1 MEHNITNV
9 QQAELEITLIKKI
22 MEDSRKVVYNSSI
35 QGIYWTFVMTP
46 AIILNYLMYI
56 YKFGL
61 AYVGILWITAVAVGT
76 AGSIII
82 ARKER
87 RMVRVKTFAG
97 KLLATIGI
105 AIGGAN
111 IMFSIASGLAHA
123 FHPIYIVSVDSVV
136 MGMGFYVIGVIQ
148 QLKTLK
154 ILSFIW
160 WAGAIFFFVF
170 PSIHCLLFLAIMLIL
185 TILLPRI
192 EEKNKS
198 KNKTA

>member
-198 KNKTA
+198 KNITA